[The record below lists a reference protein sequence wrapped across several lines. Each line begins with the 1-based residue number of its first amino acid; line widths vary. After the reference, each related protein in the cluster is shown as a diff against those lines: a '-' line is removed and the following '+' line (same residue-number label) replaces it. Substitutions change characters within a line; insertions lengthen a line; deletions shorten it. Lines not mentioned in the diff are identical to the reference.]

1 MGTGYVGLSVGACFA
16 DLGHDVI
23 CLDIDVAKIEALRK
37 GHVPIFE
44 PGLDTLIDRSVK
56 AGRLT
61 FSTDYDEA
69 IPGRE
74 FVIIAVD
81 TPTGAAGEASLAG
94 VDAAVSTLAPL
105 MSPGAIVVTKSTV
118 PLGTG
123 DLISRILR
131 EHGANEFPVVS
142 NPEFQREGSAV
153 QDFLK
158 PDRVVIGSGDEDAA
172 QRLAELYQTF
182 DCPVIITDLR
192 TAEMIKYA
200 SNAFLATRISFIN
213 EIGAIC
219 EALGADVQIVGHGM
233 ELDRRVGRGYL
244 DAGIGWGGSCFPKD
258 VRALEHMASV
268 HGCHPQLLR
277 AVMEIN
283 RDARHSAV
291 RKLRDGLGELRGRTV
306 AVLGLSFKPN
316 TDDIRDAPAI
326 EIIHLLHGEGA
337 EVRAFDP
344 VAGDRAKEEL
354 GDRAAVVAS
363 PVEAAQGADAVL
375 ITTEWNEFRALDW
388 AAMLDAMQGNLL
400 VDGRNMHDPDRMT
413 ELGFEYVAMGR
424 SQRIPEL
431 ETSASVAAGA

>member
-1 MGTGYVGLSVGACFA
+1 MSVGACFA
-16 DLGHDVI
+16 DLGHEVT
-23 CLDIDVAKIEALRK
+23 CLDINVAKIEALRE
-37 GHVPIFE
+37 GRMPIFE
-44 PGLDTLIDRSVK
+44 PGLDTLIDRGVK
-56 AGRLT
+56 AGRLK

-74 FVIIAVD
+74 FIFIAVD

-94 VDAAVSTLAPL
+94 VDAAVSTLAPV

-123 DLISRILR
+123 DLISQILR
-131 EHGANEFPVVS
+131 EHEANKFPVVS

-158 PDRVVIGSGDEDAA
+158 PDRVVIGSGDDEAA
-172 QRLAELYQTF
+172 QRVADLYRTF
-182 DCPVIITDLR
+182 DCPIIITDLR

-219 EALGADVQIVGHGM
+219 EALGADVQVVGQGM

-283 RDARHSAV
+283 RDARHAAV
-291 RKLRDGLGELRGRTV
+291 RKLRDGLGDLRGRTV

-316 TDDIRDAPAI
+316 TDDVRDAPAI
-326 EIIHLLHGEGA
+326 EIIHLLNGEGA
-337 EVRAFDP
+337 EVQAFDP
-344 VAGDRAKEEL
+344 VAGPRAKDEL
-354 GDRAAVVAS
+354 GDRVKLSAS
-363 PVEAAQGADAVL
+363 PVEAARGADAVL

-388 AAMLDAMQGNLL
+388 VAILAAMEGNLL
-400 VDGRNMHDPDRMT
+400 VDGRNMHDPDRMR
-413 ELGFEYVAMGR
+413 EIGFEYIDMGR
-424 SQRIPEL
+424 SQRSPEL
-431 ETSASVAAGA
+431 EMVAPLAAGT